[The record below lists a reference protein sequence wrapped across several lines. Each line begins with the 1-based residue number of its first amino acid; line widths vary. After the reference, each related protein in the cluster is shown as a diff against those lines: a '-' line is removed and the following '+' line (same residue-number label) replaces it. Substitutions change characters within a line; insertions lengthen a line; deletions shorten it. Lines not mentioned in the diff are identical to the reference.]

1 MADTI
6 RETIRTTR
14 VYASPSLKSEY
25 GPELWADKR
34 KQAFG
39 RVRLVNDSS
48 ALPLD
53 TFHAELCEMDPASF
67 DDGLICLSDMLD
79 EMIDYMTRSAKDD
92 SDAAEFAYRLDR
104 MTAERDA
111 LRKEVEELRNTV
123 ELLHIKDL
131 STAQNNIELSS
142 ELAAAHNELNDLR
155 KAIWKGADEA
165 QKADLQQLRDQI
177 INLRRDRE
185 NAWKASGATVNDINL
200 FGRSI
205 PWHDSQP
212 SGEFTSDRKEVETP
226 SAAPEASKPTA
237 DKFTA
242 IRNQFASVPGVKIEV
257 HGEQSS
263 DPILWIFGTT
273 KAMREQLVAAGLRW
287 APKKSGWY
295 TRVY

>member
-39 RVRLVNDSS
+39 RLRLVNDST

-79 EMIDYMTRSAKDD
+79 EMIDYMTRTAKDD
-92 SDAAEFAYRLDR
+92 SDAAEFSYRLDR

-111 LRKEVEELRNTV
+111 LRKEVEELRRDK
-123 ELLHIKDL
+123 EIF
-131 STAQNNIELSS
+131 QS
-142 ELAAAHNELNDLR
+142 ESKLYLKSFEQASEQLRQLKSQAATPAAA
-155 KAIWKGADEA
+155 
-165 QKADLQQLRDQI
+165 
-177 INLRRDRE
+177 
-185 NAWKASGATVNDINL
+185 
-200 FGRSI
+200 
-205 PWHDSQP
+205 
-212 SGEFTSDRKEVETP
+212 
-226 SAAPEASKPTA
+226 APAP
-237 DKFTA
+237 DKFAA
-242 IRNQFASVPGVKIEV
+242 IRKQFASVPGVKIEI

-273 KAMREQLVAAGLRW
+273 KAMQSQLTAAGLRW

-295 TRVY
+295 TRA

>member
-48 ALPLD
+48 AMPID
-53 TFHAELCEMDPASF
+53 SFHAELCEMDPASF

-79 EMIDYMTRSAKDD
+79 EMIGYMARTTKDD
-92 SDAAEFAYRLDR
+92 SDAAEFSYRLDR

-111 LRKEVEELRNTV
+111 LRKEVEELRQDN
-123 ELLHIKDL
+123 
-131 STAQNNIELSS
+131 
-142 ELAAAHNELNDLR
+142 AAWQNELN
-155 KAIWKGADEA
+155 
-165 QKADLQQLRDQI
+165 LQAKLISRATDKIEQL
-177 INLRRDRE
+177 
-185 NAWKASGATVNDINL
+185 K
-200 FGRSI
+200 
-205 PWHDSQP
+205 SQL
-212 SGEFTSDRKEVETP
+212 SD
-226 SAAPEASKPTA
+226 APTASKPAA

-242 IRNQFASVPGVKIEV
+242 IRNQFASVPGVKIEI

-273 KAMREQLVAAGLRW
+273 KAMQSQLTAAGLRW

-295 TRVY
+295 TRA

>member
-39 RVRLVNDSS
+39 RLRLVNDST
-48 ALPLD
+48 AIPVD

-79 EMIDYMTRSAKDD
+79 EMIDYMTRTAKDD
-92 SDAAEFAYRLDR
+92 SDAAEFSYRLDR

-111 LRKEVEELRNTV
+111 LRKEVEELRRDK
-123 ELLHIKDL
+123 EIF
-131 STAQNNIELSS
+131 QS
-142 ELAAAHNELNDLR
+142 ESKLYLKSFEQASE
-155 KAIWKGADEA
+155 
-165 QKADLQQLRDQI
+165 QLRQ
-177 INLRRDRE
+177 LKSQ
-185 NAWKASGATVNDINL
+185 ATTPAAS
-200 FGRSI
+200 
-205 PWHDSQP
+205 
-212 SGEFTSDRKEVETP
+212 
-226 SAAPEASKPTA
+226 APAP
-237 DKFTA
+237 DKFAA
-242 IRNQFASVPGVKIEV
+242 IRKQFASVPGVKIEI

-273 KAMREQLVAAGLRW
+273 KAMQSQLTAAGLRW

-295 TRVY
+295 TRA